1 MIPGTSCAHVCSR
14 KALFSEKED
23 KIYLFLQ
30 GDLLLIKQ
38 SL

>member
-14 KALFSEKED
+14 KALFSEKD